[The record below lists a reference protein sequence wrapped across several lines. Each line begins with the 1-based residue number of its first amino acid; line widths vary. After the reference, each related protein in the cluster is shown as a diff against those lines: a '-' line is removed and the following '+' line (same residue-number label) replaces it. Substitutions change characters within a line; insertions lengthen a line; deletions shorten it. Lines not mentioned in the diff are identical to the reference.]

1 MSCKYGVVGVCW
13 LRLLICFSCLFVAT
27 QPSYAAVTTIQAL
40 SFGEFVV
47 KDNAAQYNIT
57 INTNGTY
64 TFDSAGFIELS
75 NPQEGVFDLDGMT
88 PSTAIVSVVI
98 TQIVPLSGAGESFQM
113 INFQETH
120 PGSTDG
126 SGVARITVGG
136 TARTS
141 GNGTSYVDQTLSGTV
156 QIQINF

>member
-1 MSCKYGVVGVCW
+1 MRW
-13 LRLLICFSCLFVAT
+13 LGLFICFSCVLVALN
-27 QPSYAAVTTIQAL
+27 PSYAAVTTIQAM

-47 KDNAAQYNIT
+47 KNNDAQYDVT
-57 INTNGTY
+57 INTSGSY
-64 TFDSAGFIELS
+64 TFDAAGFVEIAA
-75 NPQEGVFDLDGMT
+75 PTEGIFDLDGMT
-88 PSTAIVSVVI
+88 PSTAISSVVI
-98 TQIVPLSGAGESFQM
+98 TQISPLSGAGEDFEM
-113 INFQETH
+113 VALQETH

-141 GNGTSYVDQTLSGTV
+141 GNGTLYVDQTFNGTL